1 MSGTELDDMT
11 LEQFKF
17 WKVPALKDVLRKGI
31 CHVWGFVTLVNSF
44 LGIYNVLLIL

>member
-1 MSGTELDDMT
+1 MSGKELDDMI

-17 WKVPALKDVLRKGI
+17 GRFQPLKTFCEKGI
-31 CHVWGFVTLVNSF
+31 CHVWGFITLVNSF